1 MIRVISSLPGT
12 IGFFTGVILL
22 TWINMYF
29 LNAELTIGNLGITF
43 FVIQMF
49 LDTAITLLFSLFL
62 AATLYKMY
70 RFRIPEKKTGVWML
84 GGFLG
89 VVVSGCP
96 ACSITLAS
104 YLGFASIVSSLP
116 FFGIELKIVSL
127 LLLLYVLYITLR
139 DIDVCKVK
147 S

>member
-1 MIRVISSLPGT
+1 
-12 IGFFTGVILL
+12 
-22 TWINMYF
+22 
-29 LNAELTIGNLGITF
+29 
-43 FVIQMF
+43 
-49 LDTAITLLFSLFL
+49 
-62 AATLYKMY
+62 
-70 RFRIPEKKTGVWML
+70 ML